1 MQIVFLVLIVF
12 AGNDLRSV
20 EIKAW
25 HSYADEIGVATSCA
39 EAIQDPGFRK
49 QMAARLRPGERGS
62 LQCRA
67 DEQMN
72 ALRFLL
78 NPEAVQ
84 IQAVEPAPPQT
95 QPADDPAP

>member
-1 MQIVFLVLIVF
+1 MQIVFLVMIVF
-12 AGNDLRSV
+12 AGNDLRAV
-20 EIKAW
+20 EINAW
-25 HSYADEIGVATSCA
+25 HIYADELGVAASCA
-39 EAIQDPGFRK
+39 EAIEDRQFQQR
-49 QMAARLRPGERGS
+49 MAARLRPGERGS